1 MSCPLSQW
9 RKTNRNIHIC
19 YLRALVKNDFVEH
32 LEVMACFPPLPVLPS
47 CPRISFFWIFP
58 FWTIPLN
65 SLEYISVYI
74 CQCVRVSVIFSE
86 FFRVQLIDERGPRNP
101 HFVTQKSTFHS
112 FFILRDY
119 RYHWKI
125 QQLRTSFLHPPTSFF
140 DLTSGD
146 CVGWSLIWQVWGV
159 QWRTWSWTSE
169 GHCLSQCLRI
179 SSYATR
185 KETTLPHDETT
196 VATTTTAAKR
206 FPSSNK
212 LGRLPASA
220 CACVSECIRVCAR
233 LWCIT
238 HTHTAS
244 HQLVS
249 GAFLFSKSTC
259 LFTGCLPFL
268 LFILDLFKAKNFSNC
283 SSSHFSSFSKQLNNQ
298 VRSHEHRVIAADHR
312 ICVGFSL
319 LKLLL
324 NKRTTS
330 GVERSAS
337 VEWSSWRVLFDCLKK
352 K

>member
-1 MSCPLSQW
+1 MPVC
-9 RKTNRNIHIC
+9 
-19 YLRALVKNDFVEH
+19 
-32 LEVMACFPPLPVLPS
+32 ACVSYFL
-47 CPRISFFWIFP
+47 WIFSSP
-58 FWTIPLN
+58 VNRWK
-65 SLEYISVYI
+65 
-74 CQCVRVSVIFSE
+74 
-86 FFRVQLIDERGPRNP
+86 G
-101 HFVTQKSTFHS
+101 TQESSFCHS
-112 FFILRDY
+112 
-119 RYHWKI
+119 KVN
-125 QQLRTSFLHPPTSFF
+125 TSFF
-140 DLTSGD
+140 LYSSGLSLSLKDPAATDVISPSSHLILRLDVWWLCWLVSDLTG
-146 CVGWSLIWQVWGV
+146 LGV
-159 QWRTWSWTSE
+159 SVEDLWSWTSE

-324 NKRTTS
+324 NKRTTC
-330 GVERSAS
+330 GIERSAS

-352 K
+352 IAWLTAL